1 MMSMFLLLASQT
13 LSAPEPAPAAPPKT
27 SPSIYALVFVEKL
40 ADPRRWGRKDQ
51 MVYEA
56 TWCGHLDARGVVGY
70 DKTVSR
76 LKVVQKQKDA
86 WPWFEKN
93 LRVESLED
101 TGVLRIS
108 FGDGS
113 PAEQV
118 AIVNT
123 VAKTYVRLAND
134 RIRERYEASV
144 AGSSKLCNELKAD
157 VARFEAELLKLN
169 GVEPRN
175 KYEGEKIFNLRNE
188 LARDIARYK
197 RKIEALE
204 PHIRKE
210 REYLRKPL
218 YILLELAELPPESK
232 K

>member
-13 LSAPEPAPAAPPKT
+13 LAAPEPAPAAPPKT

-40 ADPRRWGRKDQ
+40 AAPQRCGRKDQ

-56 TWCGHLDARGVVGY
+56 TWCGHLDARGVERY
-70 DKTVSR
+70 EETVSR

-86 WPWFEKN
+86 WPWLEKN

-123 VAKTYVRLAND
+123 IAKTYVRAANN
-134 RIRERYEASV
+134 RIRERYERRI
-144 AGSSKLCNELKAD
+144 GDSSRSCNEFKTD
-157 VARFEAELLKLN
+157 VALYEAELLKLN
-169 GVEPRN
+169 GVKPRN
-175 KYEGEKIFNLRNE
+175 KYEGKQIFDRRNDLE
-188 LARDIARYK
+188 RDIARVKK
-197 RKIEALE
+197 RIEALE
-204 PHIRKE
+204 PRIREE

>member
-13 LSAPEPAPAAPPKT
+13 LAAPEPAPAAPPKT

-40 ADPRRWGRKDQ
+40 AAPQRCGRKDQ

-56 TWCGHLDARGVVGY
+56 SWCGHSDAHGVERY
-70 DKTVSR
+70 EETVSR

-86 WPWFEKN
+86 WPWLEKN

-108 FGDGS
+108 FADGS
-113 PAEQV
+113 PREQV
-118 AIVNT
+118 ALVNA
-123 VAKTYVRLAND
+123 VAKSYVRAANE
-134 RIRERYEASV
+134 RIRQRYEGCIANWSKTCAECSQSV
-144 AGSSKLCNELKAD
+144 AHWEPEL
-157 VARFEAELLKLN
+157 VKLN
-169 GVEPRN
+169 GIKAKDEL
-175 KYEGEKIFNLRNE
+175 EGERIFDQRNV

-197 RKIEALE
+197 ERIDELE
-204 PHIRKE
+204 PLIRE
-210 REYLRKPL
+210 AREYLRKPHF
-218 YILLELAELPPESK
+218 ILLESAELPPESK